1 MPLAIPKPDEAHYIP
16 TAVTTHEPAVT
27 RPHLLG
33 QQAAVHLGFDFP
45 GDQLLVDE
53 FADRFVSDLATTRE
67 LSLEETRKVKAAI
80 ERLHS
85 LTSFPVTALQL
96 ATGVDEEQVAEVF
109 VRINSEGKQL
119 NQSDFILT
127 LMSVFWDEG
136 RAGLEEFCREAR
148 KPSPGRPSPFNLNR
162 FIGH

>member
-33 QQAAVHLGFDFP
+33 
-45 GDQLLVDE
+45 
-53 FADRFVSDLATTRE
+53 R
-67 LSLEETRKVKAAI
+67 
-80 ERLHS
+80 
-85 LTSFPVTALQL
+85 
-96 ATGVDEEQVAEVF
+96 QVAEVF

-136 RAGLEEFCREAR
+136 RAELEEFCREAR

>member
-1 MPLAIPKPDEAHYIP
+1 M
-16 TAVTTHEPAVT
+16 T

-109 VRINSEGKQL
+109 VRINSEGEQL
-119 NQSDFILT
+119 GRSDFILT

-148 KPSPGRPSPFNLNR
+148 KPSPGRPSPFKR